1 MPIVHYNTKSNV
13 DKLAD
18 KLTLS
23 DEQFETIAKETETK
37 AANDYAGYKRRL
49 IAFASLGY
57 LYIGFIVVILLGLV
71 LITCWLSFAGHRI
84 YAGAIKIVI
93 VLLILVFLVLKSL
106 WIKYDPPQGIPLGR
120 QDYPELFKLLD
131 EICVK
136 LNTRA
141 DKVVLDE
148 TFNAAVTEHPKLGL
162 LGFNTNYLIL
172 GLPFLQSVR
181 KEELKAVLAH
191 EFGHLSGKHSQTSR
205 WIYSLR
211 IQWANILEKLGD
223 KSFLFYPFF
232 MWYMPRYVAYS
243 MILIRDH
250 EKAADADSVKI
261 TGADAVGNMLML
273 VALKGKHLGEEIW
286 QEIYKKAMTQ
296 EEAPEGIYNEIGERI
311 NHLPV
316 RKLRQWLDEEL
327 KAEGSKIETHPPTKE
342 RLALCGQLSKFENIS
357 DEDLEKLVAP
367 IPPGESAA
375 EALLGDKLPQLSAQ
389 ISANWHNQ
397 VRELWQQRHQYY
409 LQVKEEINKL
419 EVKQEQEP
427 LTINDL
433 KQKAYLLEELD
444 ENKEAVPIYYQIL
457 EQNPSDAIADFNLGA
472 YISRKYKQENLNG
485 DEALN
490 LLEQSF
496 KTDIRLADAAK
507 YLACNYLR
515 EQKRHHESERFEK
528 YEGEIKE
535 AMDERASLK
544 DTDEFLQEDLDKET
558 MQLVVEMCQAIPQ
571 ITEMCVV
578 KKNVKKYPASRH
590 FVIGAKV
597 YAKGVDGEEF
607 RLSMANIIMQY
618 FNQFPGTKSV
628 VVFDMWTKKLE
639 QKMKDV
645 PGSVVFKR

>member
-1 MPIVHYNTKSNV
+1 MPIIHHNTKSNV
-13 DKLAD
+13 DKLAE

-37 AANDYAGYKRRL
+37 AANDYAGYKKQL

-57 LYIGFIVVILLGLV
+57 LYIGFIVAILLGLV

-93 VLLILVFLVLKSL
+93 FLLIVVFVVLKSL
-106 WIKYDPPQGIPLGR
+106 WIKYDPPKGITLGR
-120 QDYPELFKLLD
+120 QDYPELFELLD
-131 EICVK
+131 EICTK

-141 DKVVLDE
+141 DTVVLDE
-148 TFNAAVTEHPKLGL
+148 TFNAAVIEHPKLGL
-162 LGFNTNYLIL
+162 LGFNTNFLIL

-191 EFGHLSGKHSQTSR
+191 EFGHLSGKHSQTSQ

-211 IQWANILEKLGD
+211 IQWANILERLGE

-311 NHLPV
+311 NHLPT

-342 RLALCGQLSKFENIS
+342 RLALCGQLTKFENIS

-389 ISANWHNQ
+389 ISANWHNE

-419 EVKQEQEP
+419 EVKQEHEP

-444 ENKEAVPIYYQIL
+444 ENKETVPIYYQIL
-457 EQNPSDAIADFNLGA
+457 EQNPSDAIANFNLGA
-472 YISRKYKQENLNG
+472 YISRKHKQENLNG
-485 DEALN
+485 DDALKH
-490 LLEQSF
+490 LETCF
-496 KTDIRLADAAK
+496 KTDIRLANSAK
-507 YLACNYLR
+507 YLALNYLR
-515 EQKRHHESERFEK
+515 EEKRHHEAIRFEK
-528 YEGEIKE
+528 YDPEIEE
-535 AMDERASLK
+535 ALNERGSLK
-544 DTDEFLQEDLDKET
+544 DTDELFTAELDEEEKEA
-558 MQLVVEMCQAIPQ
+558 VVSMCQSIEQ
-571 ITEMCVV
+571 ITEMYVV
-578 KKNVKKYPASRH
+578 QKRVYKFPDSKH
-590 FVIGAKV
+590 FVLGAKV
-597 YAKGVDGEEF
+597 YAKGADEEF
-607 RLSMANIIMQY
+607 RLSMANVIMQY

-628 VVFDMWTKKLE
+628 VVFDMWTKKWE
-639 QKMKDV
+639 QKMKAV
-645 PGSVVFKR
+645 PESLVFKR